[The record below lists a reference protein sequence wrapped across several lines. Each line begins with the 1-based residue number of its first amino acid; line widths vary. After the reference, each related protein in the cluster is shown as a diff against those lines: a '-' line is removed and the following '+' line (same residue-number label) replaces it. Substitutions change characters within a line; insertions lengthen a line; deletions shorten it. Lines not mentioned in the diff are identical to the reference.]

1 MSENDPQGP
10 SGPSLRTNKDA
21 AYNLPQGCSW
31 EGPRNLSIQEGSLL
45 FKVIGVFAVLVGF
58 WYVVIP
64 LD

>member
-10 SGPSLRTNKDA
+10 WEPSLRTNKDA

-31 EGPRNLSIQEGSLL
+31 EGQRNLLIQEGGLH
-45 FKVIGVFAVLVGF
+45 FMVIGVCAVLIGF